1 MKKVIISAIAGAICM
16 FLIILLM
23 AKTYEPKE
31 AKTTEY
37 SHDDFVSQ
45 IRQED
50 CHLCGE
56 DADPIISYRMDED
69 NVGIL
74 NLNTFDLLYVEI
86 NRYSDNRQLIE
97 STAGYM
103 QTSGMPGDNNTAYA
117 FTFPDNGYA
126 QVHIKDVEYSINR
139 NNIQKSLCQNC
150 LDAINT
156 LHYSDHAPSEY
167 AVISF
172 SDHTIRPLMKNTS
185 WFAAGNFGVDCEFK
199 ENGEI
204 YLLIHYSPVR
214 YQ

>member
-1 MKKVIISAIAGAICM
+1 MILYPRLDKRIAI
-16 FLIILLM
+16 
-23 AKTYEPKE
+23 Y
-31 AKTTEY
+31 
-37 SHDDFVSQ
+37 
-45 IRQED
+45 
-50 CHLCGE
+50 
-56 DADPIISYRMDED
+56 
-69 NVGIL
+69 VGIL

-103 QTSGMPGDNNTAYA
+103 QTSGMPGDNNNAYA

-150 LDAINT
+150 LDAINN

-172 SDHTIRPLMKNTS
+172 SDHTIRPFMKNTP

>member
-1 MKKVIISAIAGAICM
+1 
-16 FLIILLM
+16 M
-23 AKTYEPKE
+23 AKSYEPKE

-86 NRYSDNRQLIE
+86 NRYSDDRQLIE

-103 QTSGMPGDNNTAYA
+103 QTSGMPGDNNAYT

-150 LDAINT
+150 LDAINN
-156 LHYSDHAPSEY
+156 LHFSDHAPAEY

-172 SDHTIRPLMKNTS
+172 SDHTIRPLMKNTP

-204 YLLIHYSPVR
+204 DLLVHYCPVR
-214 YQ
+214 YG